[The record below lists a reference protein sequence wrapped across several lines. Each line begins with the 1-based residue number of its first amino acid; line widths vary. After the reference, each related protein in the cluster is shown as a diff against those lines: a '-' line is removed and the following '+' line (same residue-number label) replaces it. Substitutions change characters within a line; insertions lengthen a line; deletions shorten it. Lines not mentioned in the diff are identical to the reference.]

1 MWGKSTRK
9 KSCPATPTFR
19 STIAAKNLFLSAYGS
34 NQFEHLR
41 LLSRI
46 HSWYESERVLAF
58 FAPPEIQKR
67 TDQLVFKKKEST
79 LTPEEERELES
90 IFIFEHIVRLAKIRA
105 YSHLAK
111 EA

>member
-1 MWGKSTRK
+1 MVAINLNIYDTL
-9 KSCPATPTFR
+9 AEF
-19 STIAAKNLFLSAYGS
+19 IAGTNP
-34 NQFEHLR
+34 
-41 LLSRI
+41 
-46 HSWYESERVLAF
+46 ERVLAF

-67 TDQLVFKKKEST
+67 TDELVFKKKESA